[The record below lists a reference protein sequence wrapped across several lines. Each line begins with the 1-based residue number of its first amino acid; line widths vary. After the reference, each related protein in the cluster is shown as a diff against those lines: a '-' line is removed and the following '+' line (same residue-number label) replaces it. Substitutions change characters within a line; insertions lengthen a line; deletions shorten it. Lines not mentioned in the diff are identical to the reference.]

1 MSKERGVKKCQN
13 LTFKVNFS
21 MSKIIQI
28 FLFFFSLNNISTVA
42 HFFVIAIFDRF
53 NFSITLFSKMMPN
66 FYTNPLNKFSKFNN
80 FLWVCYFLGKNLS
93 NLYPPFENSTP
104 RIATLPLLSTFLKI
118 LVASSLNF
126 LLEQING
133 YCPDPF
139 SLLRIILPKS

>member
-1 MSKERGVKKCQN
+1 MPKFDFQSQFFYVKNYPN
-13 LTFKVNFS
+13 LS
-21 MSKIIQI
+21 I
-28 FLFFFSLNNISTVA
+28 FFSLNNISTVA

-53 NFSITLFSKMMPN
+53 NFSITLFFKMMPN
-66 FYTNPLNKFSKFNN
+66 FYTNPLNKFSKFNI
-80 FLWVCYFLGKNLS
+80 CYFLGKNLS

-104 RIATLPLLSTFLKI
+104 RIAILPLLSTFLKI